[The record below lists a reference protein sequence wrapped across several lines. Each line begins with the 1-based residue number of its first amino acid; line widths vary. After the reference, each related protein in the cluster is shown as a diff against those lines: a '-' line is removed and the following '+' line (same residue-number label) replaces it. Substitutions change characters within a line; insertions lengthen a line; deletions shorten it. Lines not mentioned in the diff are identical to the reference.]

1 MKFFFR
7 PMRKQ
12 DALVVAGWRYEPPY
26 SFYNADSDPDDLA
39 ELLNCEASDCA
50 YYAVIDEMDKLVGF
64 FCFDHNANTVEVGL
78 GLRPDLT
85 GQGIGRSFVKVGL
98 AFAQKQFAPALFRL
112 AVATFNER
120 AIQVY
125 RALGFQKGRVF
136 LQRTNG
142 GEFGFVEMTR
152 AALTINQGSQP

>member
-1 MKFFFR
+1 MGFFFR
-7 PMRKQ
+7 PMQKQ
-12 DALVVAGWRYEPPY
+12 DALVVTGWRYEAPY

-39 ELLNCEASDCA
+39 ELLNCAASDCV
-50 YYAVIDEMDKLVGF
+50 YYAVVDEAGKLVGF
-64 FCFDHNANTVEVGL
+64 FCFDHNVDTVEIGL

-85 GQGIGRSFVKVGL
+85 GQGIGRSFVVAGL

-125 RALGFQKGRVF
+125 SALGFQRGRIF
-136 LQRTNG
+136 LQNTNG
-142 GEFGFVEMTR
+142 GEFEFVEMTR
-152 AALTINQGSQP
+152 YATKINHGSRT